1 MRVDAGR
8 GNISRRRF
16 LRNVSVA
23 AGAITY
29 AGPRLLLA
37 EEVGSTERQRA
48 LSLLENEPS
57 FDLHCHPG
65 GFYSKG
71 LPSFLGPEAVVRTV
85 DEMLAGRLWG
95 GFFAIV
101 SDSKIL
107 RRDADGLR
115 VDRRF
120 EPGEAWSEY
129 ERQIATVKELP
140 QDLPVEL
147 TTQAGDLEMSRRRD
161 HIAAFVACEGGDC
174 LEGQADRLERLYVD
188 GVRSLQLVHYAQNEL
203 GDLQTED
210 PVYGGLSQVGRE
222 VVQEMNRLGMV
233 IDVAHASFATA
244 RDVAETSDAPI
255 ILSHSLLKHGA
266 KQHPRLLDPDHAEV
280 VAATGGVIGMWPL
293 EYGSDTFAEFV
304 DNTLELVDLVGV
316 DHVGLGTDMSG
327 SYRPVFESYL
337 QLPDWTAALLVN
349 GLSEF
354 DVSRLVGGNAYR
366 VLREV
371 QQR

>member
-1 MRVDAGR
+1 MVTRNTDL
-8 GNISRRRF
+8 SRRQF
-16 LRNVSVA
+16 VGNVSAA
-23 AGAITY
+23 AGSILCGY
-29 AGPRLLLA
+29 PQILLA
-37 EEVGSTERQRA
+37 QAADPAERQRA
-48 LSLLENEPS
+48 LNLLEAQPS

-65 GFYSKG
+65 GFFSKG

-95 GFFAIV
+95 GFFAFV
-101 SDSKIL
+101 SDFKIL

-115 VDRRF
+115 VGRRF
-120 EPGEAWSEY
+120 EPGEAWAEY

-140 QDLPVEL
+140 QGLPVEL
-147 TTQAGDLEMSRRRD
+147 TTQAGVLEETRRRGQV
-161 HIAAFVACEGGDC
+161 AAFVACEGGDC
-174 LEGQADRLERLYVD
+174 LEGQVDRLERLYVD

-233 IDVAHASFATA
+233 VDVAHASFATA
-244 RDVAETSDAPI
+244 RDVAEISDAPI

-293 EYGSDTFAEFV
+293 DYGSDTFAEFV
-304 DNTLELVDLVGV
+304 DNTLELVDLVGA

-354 DVSRLVGGNAYR
+354 DVSRLVGGNAHR

-371 QQR
+371 LQG